1 MVDLADQ
8 ASIENTVSWYKEIKS
23 SQHSPSLPVIMFS
36 WKAYEKTDERAID
49 PTKISWSDEL
59 DDTPF
64 YHTTHVDLNVK
75 LNRIFAS
82 QSDRRPIGWII
93 EELTGHPDVWF
104 DIVYSPDESI
114 NRPFDPD
121 ILKQIAPEAFSIVLD
136 HDDDDEL

>member
-1 MVDLADQ
+1 
-8 ASIENTVSWYKEIKS
+8 
-23 SQHSPSLPVIMFS
+23 MFS

-75 LNRIFAS
+75 SNRIFAS

-93 EELTGHPDVWF
+93 EELTGHPDVVCHLNLF
-104 DIVYSPDESI
+104 TLYY
-114 NRPFDPD
+114 NPFT
-121 ILKQIAPEAFSIVLD
+121 LRNMNLSFL
-136 HDDDDEL
+136 